1 MDEKTLAVIREIFE
15 ARIAFNKHLEMT
27 VDLMSA
33 EKAVISIAMQPQ
45 LIGNYRK
52 KILHGGVIASVID
65 AAGGLVA
72 FLGIADRL
80 NEVPNASLK
89 DDTAGAFAKLG
100 TIDMRVDY
108 LRPGAGES
116 FTCTAYPLRNG
127 RKVAVVRSEFHNNHN
142 ELVAVGTGSYIVS

>member
-1 MDEKTLAVIREIFE
+1 MDDKTKSMIRAIFE
-15 ARIAFNKHLEMT
+15 ERIVFNKHLGMS

-33 EKAVISIAMQPQ
+33 EKAVISLQMQSQ
-45 LIGNYRK
+45 LVGNYRK
-52 KILHGGVIASVID
+52 QILHGGVIASVID

-72 FLGIADRL
+72 FLGLAERM
-80 NEVPNASLK
+80 K
-89 DDTAGAFAKLG
+89 DLPGDEAAGAFSKLG

-108 LRPGAGES
+108 LRPGSGNS

-127 RKVAVVRSEFHNNHN
+127 RKVAVVRSEFHNDSD

>member
-1 MDEKTLAVIREIFE
+1 MDKKTLAVVRRIFE
-15 ARIAFNKHLEMT
+15 ERIVFNQHLGMT
-27 VDLMSA
+27 VELMSS
-33 EKAVISIAMQPQ
+33 EKAVISIRMQPQ
-45 LIGNYRK
+45 LIGNYQK
-52 KILHGGVIASVID
+52 NILHGGVIASVID

-80 NEVPNASLK
+80 DDSLN
-89 DDTAGAFAKLG
+89 DDAAGAFAKLG

-108 LRPGAGES
+108 LRPGAGEA